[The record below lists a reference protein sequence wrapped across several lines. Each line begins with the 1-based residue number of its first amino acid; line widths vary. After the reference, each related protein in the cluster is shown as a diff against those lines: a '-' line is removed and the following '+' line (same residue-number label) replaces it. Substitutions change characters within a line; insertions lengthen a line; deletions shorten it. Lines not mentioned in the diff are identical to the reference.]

1 MNESGKKKSDGL
13 FIAGGIALIAVLVIA
28 IKLIFAWLG
37 AAVPPER
44 LNPDL
49 AQSQGVTEQ
58 IETDTPVFCPF
69 CGETLHDSFRWGQ
82 FCPWCGEKIERCYE
96 KAEVIAMRPE
106 HKPHQEGRPVYGPN
120 WVTVGRCTLSAQQ
133 WAGCGCLLLP
143 GLRETG
149 ILPGRKGPGQA
160 GGRTV
165 HSPGKMFQVRRPL

>member
-58 IETDTPVFCPF
+58 METDTPAF
-69 CGETLHDSFRWGQ
+69 SRSA
-82 FCPWCGEKIERCYE
+82 EKRSTT
-96 KAEVIAMRPE
+96 ASVGGSSVPGA
-106 HKPHQEGRPVYGPN
+106 GR
-120 WVTVGRCTLSAQQ
+120 R
-133 WAGCGCLLLP
+133 
-143 GLRETG
+143 
-149 ILPGRKGPGQA
+149 
-160 GGRTV
+160 
-165 HSPGKMFQVRRPL
+165 

>member
-44 LNPDL
+44 LNPDQ

-58 IETDTPVFCPF
+58 IETDAPVFCPF

-82 FCPWCGEKIERCYE
+82 FCPWCGEKIER
-96 KAEVIAMRPE
+96 
-106 HKPHQEGRPVYGPN
+106 
-120 WVTVGRCTLSAQQ
+120 
-133 WAGCGCLLLP
+133 
-143 GLRETG
+143 
-149 ILPGRKGPGQA
+149 
-160 GGRTV
+160 
-165 HSPGKMFQVRRPL
+165 

>member
-13 FIAGGIALIAVLVIA
+13 VIAGGIALIAVLVIA

-58 IETDTPVFCPF
+58 METDTPAFCPF

-82 FCPWCGEKIERCYE
+82 FCPWCGEKIER
-96 KAEVIAMRPE
+96 
-106 HKPHQEGRPVYGPN
+106 
-120 WVTVGRCTLSAQQ
+120 
-133 WAGCGCLLLP
+133 
-143 GLRETG
+143 
-149 ILPGRKGPGQA
+149 
-160 GGRTV
+160 
-165 HSPGKMFQVRRPL
+165 

>member
-58 IETDTPVFCPF
+58 IETDTPVF
-69 CGETLHDSFRWGQ
+69 
-82 FCPWCGEKIERCYE
+82 
-96 KAEVIAMRPE
+96 
-106 HKPHQEGRPVYGPN
+106 
-120 WVTVGRCTLSAQQ
+120 LS
-133 WAGCGCLLLP
+133 L
-143 GLRETG
+143 
-149 ILPGRKGPGQA
+149 I
-160 GGRTV
+160 
-165 HSPGKMFQVRRPL
+165 HI